1 MKPNDYKGETVVTA
15 TEFKQNFGKYL
26 NHAEEQNDV
35 VITKNGKKV
44 ARLTPYVTDI
54 EQYLTLRDRALDYQ
68 YGGKRVSYSEFME
81 IYEKST
87 LRMELINGEI
97 YLLAS
102 PDIVHQELLGRL
114 YLIFN
119 EFFQGKK
126 CNVFFAPFDVHFNKK
141 DYKEPD
147 VMQPDLLVACD
158 LESSVTEK
166 GRYMG
171 TPALVL
177 EILSDTTKTK
187 DLIDKLNT
195 YRLSGVQE
203 YWIVDPKQENIIVYT
218 FADHEIESYQ
228 MLGKGESAQ
237 SVVFAGLGVKLT
249 SLFSGLAGRPDAT
262 TRISTR
268 DTRLGVGRLY

>member
-68 YGGKRVSYSEFME
+68 YGGKKVSYSEFME
-81 IYEKST
+81 IHEKST

-141 DYKEPD
+141 GYKEPD

-166 GRYMG
+166 GATWHTGAGSGNTFRHYKNKG
-171 TPALVL
+171 SGRQAEYLPAFGGPGVL
-177 EILSDTTKTK
+177 DRRSETGKHH
-187 DLIDKLNT
+187 
-195 YRLSGVQE
+195 RLHLCRS
-203 YWIVDPKQENIIVYT
+203 
-218 FADHEIESYQ
+218 
-228 MLGKGESAQ
+228 
-237 SVVFAGLGVKLT
+237 
-249 SLFSGLAGRPDAT
+249 
-262 TRISTR
+262 
-268 DTRLGVGRLY
+268 